1 MCPSTENWP
10 KKVWYTHTHNRLL
23 LSHKKKNEMLP
34 FAATWVDLENIIL
47 SEFRKR
53 QILYGRFYVESK
65 I

>member
-1 MCPSTENWP
+1 
-10 KKVWYTHTHNRLL
+10 
-23 LSHKKKNEMLP
+23 MLP